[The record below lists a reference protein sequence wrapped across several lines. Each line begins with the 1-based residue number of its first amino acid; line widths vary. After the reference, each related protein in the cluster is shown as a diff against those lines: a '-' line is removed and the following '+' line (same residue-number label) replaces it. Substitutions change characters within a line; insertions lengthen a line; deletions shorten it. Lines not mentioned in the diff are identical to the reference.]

1 MHNCWIIFYRKKRGR
16 KMETLKEM
24 KYERIDF
31 AEAKKKLEE
40 LTNHLKNA
48 SDAEEAFAIH
58 QK

>member
-31 AEAKKKLEE
+31 AEAKKKLE
-40 LTNHLKNA
+40 
-48 SDAEEAFAIH
+48 
-58 QK
+58 